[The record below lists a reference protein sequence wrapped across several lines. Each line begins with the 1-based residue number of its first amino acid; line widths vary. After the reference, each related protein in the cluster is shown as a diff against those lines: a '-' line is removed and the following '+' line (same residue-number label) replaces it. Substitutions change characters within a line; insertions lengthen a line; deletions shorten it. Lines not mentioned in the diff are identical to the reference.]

1 MSTNRISVSIPDDV
15 ITQALTA
22 LNQVKTL
29 LQPYLQSL
37 TVEERHDLLKM
48 SDKSLSFVSKVNDY
62 CTNSGEFCP
71 SYMNVD
77 EFKKDFE
84 AASALKPVLDLC
96 EQVFSNIDDTVML
109 AGSEAFNGALLY
121 YNGVQVAAKTG
132 QMSAKPIFDDLRQR
146 FLKRKPS
153 PESQPVA

>member
-1 MSTNRISVSIPDDV
+1 MSTNRISISIPSDV
-15 ITQALTA
+15 IVQATTA

-62 CTNSGEFCP
+62 CTSNGEFCP
-71 SYMNVD
+71 GYMNVD
-77 EFKKDFE
+77 EFKNDFA
-84 AASALKPVLDLC
+84 AASALKPLLDLC
-96 EQVFSNIDDTVML
+96 EQICSNIDDTVML
-109 AGSEAFNGALLY
+109 AGSEAFSGALLY

-132 QMSAKPIFDDLRQR
+132 QMNAKPIFDDLRQR
-146 FLKRKPS
+146 FIRRTPA
-153 PESQPVA
+153 PAPQPVA

>member
-15 ITQALTA
+15 IAQVTTA
-22 LNQVKTL
+22 LNRIKTL
-29 LQPYLQSL
+29 LQPYLQRL
-37 TVEERHDLLKM
+37 TVEERHDLLKL

-62 CTNSGEFCP
+62 CTSSGKFCP

-77 EFKKDFE
+77 EFKRDFE
-84 AASALKPVLDLC
+84 TASTLKPVLDLC
-96 EQVFSNIDDTVML
+96 EQVCSNIDDTVML

-132 QMSAKPIFDDLRQR
+132 QMNAKPIFEDLPQR
-146 FLKRKPS
+146 FMKRKAAP
-153 PESQPVA
+153 QPVA